1 MSLSDDVR
9 ALEERYLDKQR
20 RVAELEDRNL
30 TLVNSLRDHVSQQ
43 IEWAWLKIRSDNETS
58 KQGGWGY
65 WHAAVRLCDLM
76 GFDYAYL
83 KANPT
88 HKKD

>member
-9 ALEERYLDKQR
+9 ALEDRYLEWQR
-20 RVAELEDRNL
+20 KAVMYEDRCIEL
-30 TLVNSLRDHVSQQ
+30 MNSLRDHVSSQ
-43 IEWAWLKIRSDNETS
+43 IEIAWIKIGSGDETS
-58 KQGGWGY
+58 KQEGWGY
-65 WHAAVRLCDLM
+65 WHAAVRLCKLM

-88 HKKD
+88 HKK

>member
-9 ALEERYLDKQR
+9 ALEDRYLEWQR
-20 RVAELEDRNL
+20 KAIEHEDRNI
-30 TLVNSLRDHVSQQ
+30 TLVNSLRDHVSSQ
-43 IEWAWLKIRSDNETS
+43 IEIAWIKIGSGDETS
-58 KQGGWGY
+58 KQEGWGY
-65 WHAAVRLCDLM
+65 WHAAVRLCKLM

-88 HKKD
+88 HKK